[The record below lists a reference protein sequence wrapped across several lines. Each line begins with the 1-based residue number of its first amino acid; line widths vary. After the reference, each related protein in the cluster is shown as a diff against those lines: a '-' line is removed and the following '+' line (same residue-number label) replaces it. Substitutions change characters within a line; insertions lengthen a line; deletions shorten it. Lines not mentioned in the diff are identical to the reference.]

1 MEPYAA
7 VVGRMGVRAV
17 IGKGGMDA
25 DTLRACG
32 QYGYVYLQAAPGC
45 AAKLAQGIERINDV
59 TWFELGMPEAVWD
72 LQANEFGPLVVGMD
86 THGQSIYK
94 NLKEAALHK
103 IDEAYP
109 A

>member
-1 MEPYAA
+1 MHGPC
-7 VVGRMGVRAV
+7 GTSGPQVR
-17 IGKGGMDA
+17 
-25 DTLRACG
+25 
-32 QYGYVYLQAAPGC
+32 
-45 AAKLAQGIERINDV
+45 
-59 TWFELGMPEAVWD
+59 
-72 LQANEFGPLVVGMD
+72 PLVVGMD

>member
-1 MEPYAA
+1 MPCSLASCA
-7 VVGRMGVRAV
+7 TARA
-17 IGKGGMDA
+17 
-25 DTLRACG
+25 
-32 QYGYVYLQAAPGC
+32 
-45 AAKLAQGIERINDV
+45 
-59 TWFELGMPEAVWD
+59 
-72 LQANEFGPLVVGMD
+72 

>member
-1 MEPYAA
+1 
-7 VVGRMGVRAV
+7 
-17 IGKGGMDA
+17 MDA
-25 DTLRACG
+25 DTRAGLRPVRIRVPPG
-32 QYGYVYLQAAPGC
+32 GPGC

>member
-1 MEPYAA
+1 M
-7 VVGRMGVRAV
+7 RR
-17 IGKGGMDA
+17 KN
-25 DTLRACG
+25 AC
-32 QYGYVYLQAAPGC
+32 PSIC
-45 AAKLAQGIERINDV
+45 AQWGLD
-59 TWFELGMPEAVWD
+59 PEAVWD

>member
-1 MEPYAA
+1 
-7 VVGRMGVRAV
+7 
-17 IGKGGMDA
+17 
-25 DTLRACG
+25 
-32 QYGYVYLQAAPGC
+32 
-45 AAKLAQGIERINDV
+45 
-59 TWFELGMPEAVWD
+59 MPAAVWD
-72 LQANEFGPLVVGMD
+72 LPASEIGPLVVVMV

>member
-1 MEPYAA
+1 
-7 VVGRMGVRAV
+7 
-17 IGKGGMDA
+17 
-25 DTLRACG
+25 
-32 QYGYVYLQAAPGC
+32 
-45 AAKLAQGIERINDV
+45 
-59 TWFELGMPEAVWD
+59 
-72 LQANEFGPLVVGMD
+72 MD